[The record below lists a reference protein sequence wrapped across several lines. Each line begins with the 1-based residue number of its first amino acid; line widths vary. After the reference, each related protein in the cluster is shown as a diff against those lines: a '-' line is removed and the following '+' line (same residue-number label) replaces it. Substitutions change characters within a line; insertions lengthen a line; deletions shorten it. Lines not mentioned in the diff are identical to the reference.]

1 MQSMQNATKNL
12 LLKAL
17 TGIAIAIPAAANAT
31 CWEAASQSYGIP
43 VDVLKAVAKTESGF
57 NPKALNKNTN
67 GTYDIGLMQINSA
80 WLPRLEGYGVTEQS
94 LHDACTNLK
103 VGAWILSNNAQ
114 KLGWNWN
121 AIGAYNVGCAKL
133 DAAECGRRRNQYAW
147 KVHTAM
153 NKVGDL
159 RAPAKG
165 ALVSYAQGATPVSSS
180 ALRAAVVPA
189 DPKKIMVIQ
198 MGESTKPTPMQ
209 LASLDDGI
217 VQPRGLN
224 VDGFMNYEGEQDDE

>member
-1 MQSMQNATKNL
+1 M
-12 LLKAL
+12 AL
-17 TGIAIAIPAAANAT
+17 AGIVIAAPTAARAT
-31 CWEAASQSYGIP
+31 CWEAASESYGIP

-57 NPKALNKNTN
+57 NPKALNKNAN

-80 WLPRLEGYGVTEQS
+80 WLPKLEGYGLTEES

-103 VGAWILSNNAQ
+103 VGAWILSNNAK

-133 DAAECGRRRNQYAW
+133 DATECGRRRNKYAW

-159 RAPAKG
+159 RAPAKD

-189 DPKKIMVIQ
+189 EPKKIMVIQ
-198 MGESTKPTPMQ
+198 MAESTKPNTMQ
-209 LASLDDGI
+209 LARLDDGI
-217 VQPRGLN
+217 GQPRELN
-224 VDGFMNYEGEQDDE
+224 VHGFMNYEGELDDE